1 AVGIGCFVCS
11 SFDGNNRACEDPFN
25 STLEASSKF
34 LLPKGVFKQAT
45 IFDGS
50 LVQGVLTKRTQIYRY
65 KTHSKPSLTNLQQ
78 REAASITN
86 YHHPCWAFKKGR
98 QGLFPADH
106 CIKIIGHRAE
116 NTTKT
121 MIIRTCALDS
131 GTLTADTEIV
141 RISHC
146 GHFKFEG
153 YHYTGC
159 VQACDSDGCNSSH
172 VRFST
177 ACLSTAVV
185 AWLITNLLRP

>member
-1 AVGIGCFVCS
+1 MELVGNQVRCIFWLSQRHLITFFFFLGALSIGCFVCS

-25 STLEASSKF
+25 STIEIT
-34 LLPKGVFKQAT
+34 PK
-45 IFDGS
+45 S
-50 LVQGVLTKRTQIYRY
+50 
-65 KTHSKPSLTNLQQ
+65 
-78 REAASITN
+78 ASIAS

-106 CIKIIGHRAE
+106 CIKIIGHRADS
-116 NTTKT
+116 TSKT

-159 VQACDSDGCNSSH
+159 VQACDSDGCNSS
-172 VRFST
+172 
-177 ACLSTAVV
+177 
-185 AWLITNLLRP
+185 NLLFCLLILTSVIIIPVIDHLGL

>member
-1 AVGIGCFVCS
+1 MARGSATPRISPALILFVTIPGAVGIGCFVCS

-25 STLEASSKF
+25 STLEASSK
-34 LLPKGVFKQAT
+34 
-45 IFDGS
+45 
-50 LVQGVLTKRTQIYRY
+50 
-65 KTHSKPSLTNLQQ
+65 Q

-172 VRFST
+172 LRFSVAHIAAT
-177 ACLSTAVV
+177 IVV
-185 AWLITNLLRP
+185 WLWTDCLLRL

>member
-1 AVGIGCFVCS
+1 MARGSTTESLKSALFLLVAIPGAVSIGCFVCS
-11 SFDGNNRACEDPFN
+11 SFDGTNRACEDPFN
-25 STLEASSKF
+25 STIENTPKLES
-34 LLPKGVFKQAT
+34 
-45 IFDGS
+45 
-50 LVQGVLTKRTQIYRY
+50 
-65 KTHSKPSLTNLQQ
+65 PSIS
-78 REAASITN
+78 A

-106 CIKIIGHRAE
+106 CIKITGHRAD
-116 NTTKT
+116 NTSKT

-159 VQACDSDGCNSSH
+159 VQACDSDGCNSSNLP
-172 VRFST
+172 FS
-177 ACLSTAVV
+177 L
-185 AWLITNLLRP
+185 LILISVLTVPVIDLLRL